1 MLHYSAAYYIKGL
14 AMTTVERVHSA
25 VAKLDDSMSFSEEA
39 AEFMSQA
46 APYQFNRMIE
56 GLVKEA
62 QRAGITHVDIAFL
75 KEIDMYED

>member
-1 MLHYSAAYYIKGL
+1 MA
-14 AMTTVERVHSA
+14 TVEGVHAA
-25 VAKLDDSMSFSEEA
+25 VANLDASRTFSADA

-62 QRAGITHVDIAFL
+62 QRAGVSHVDIAFL
-75 KEIDMYED
+75 KEIDLYEE